1 MLKGIVQPTANKT
14 GRSMNTQEMLE
25 CPDCWALPL
34 ALQLAGDRCPLEHDC
49 MLDSLVLG
57 TVITKGPVRAGS
69 HPW

>member
-1 MLKGIVQPTANKT
+1 
-14 GRSMNTQEMLE
+14 MNTQEMLE